1 MKLLLPLLAVLGGA
15 AVAIQGQINGGLG
28 KKIGVFEAAFISF
41 IIGTVALFVVMLFFG
56 KGNVSTVVTVPKW
69 LLLGGLLGAF
79 FVAISVF
86 VVPKIGVAP
95 TMIAVIA
102 GQIVV
107 GVIIDHFG
115 LFGGQRIPIDTKK
128 VVATILLFAA
138 LFLYQKN

>member
-41 IIGTVALFVVMLFFG
+41 TIGTVALFVVMLFFG
-56 KGNVSTVVTVPKW
+56 KGNVSTVVAVPKW